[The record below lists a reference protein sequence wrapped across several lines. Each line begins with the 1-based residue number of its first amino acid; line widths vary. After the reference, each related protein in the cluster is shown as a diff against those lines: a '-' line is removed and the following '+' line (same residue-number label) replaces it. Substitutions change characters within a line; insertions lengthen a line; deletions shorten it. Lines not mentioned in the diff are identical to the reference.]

1 MSKRD
6 LYEVL
11 GVGRDSAEREIK
23 KAYKRLAMK
32 FHPDRNQEDPDAAE
46 KFKEVKNAYEIL
58 TDPQKKAAYDQYGH
72 AAFEQGG
79 MGGGGGHGGGADFG
93 DIFGDVFGDIFGG
106 GGGGRRGQQRA
117 QRGSDLRY
125 NMELTLEEAVRGCSK
140 EIHVPTLVGCDSCDG
155 SGAKKGTSATTCGT
169 CHGHGQVQMRQGFF
183 AVQQT
188 CPHCHGRGK
197 IIKDPC
203 NKCHGQGRVE
213 NTKTL
218 SVKIPAG
225 VDTGDRIRLSG
236 EGEAGEFG
244 APAGDLY
251 VQVHVAEH
259 AIFERDGNNLY
270 CEVPVSFT
278 MAAIGGEVEVPTL
291 DGRVNLKVP
300 SETQTGRM
308 FRMRSRGVKSVRGG
322 AVGDLI
328 CKLVVETP
336 VNLSSR
342 QKELLQE
349 LEESFGGKAASK
361 HKPKSEGFFDGVK
374 KFFDDLTG

>member
-6 LYEVL
+6 FYEVL
-11 GVGRDSAEREIK
+11 GVGRDASERDIK

-32 FHPDRNQEDPDAAE
+32 FHPDRNQGDAESAE
-46 KFKEVKNAYEIL
+46 KFKEVKTAYEIL

-79 MGGGGGHGGGADFG
+79 MGGGGGFGGGADFS

-106 GGGGRRGQQRA
+106 GGGRRGGQQRA
-117 QRGSDLRY
+117 QRGADLRY

-140 EIHVPTLVGCDSCDG
+140 EIRVPTLVHCDTCDG

-169 CHGHGQVQMRQGFF
+169 CHGAGQVQMRQGFF

-197 IIKDPC
+197 IIKEPC
-203 NKCHGQGRVE
+203 GTCHGQGRKE
-213 NTKTL
+213 ETKTL

-251 VQVHVAEH
+251 VQVHVAQH
-259 AIFERDGNNLY
+259 HIFERDGNNLY

-278 MAAIGGEVEVPTL
+278 MAALGGEVEVPTL
-291 DGRVNLKVP
+291 DGRVSLKVP

-308 FRMRSRGVKSVRGG
+308 FRMRGKGVKSVRGG

-336 VNLSSR
+336 VNLSAR

-349 LEESFGGKAASK
+349 LEETLGGTAAKK

>member
-6 LYEVL
+6 FYEVL
-11 GVGRDSAEREIK
+11 GVGRDATEREIK

-32 FHPDRNQEDPDAAE
+32 YHPDRNQGDANAAE
-46 KFKEVKNAYEIL
+46 QFKEVKTAYEVL

-79 MGGGGGHGGGADFG
+79 MGGGGGFGGGADFG

-106 GGGGRRGQQRA
+106 GGRRQQQRQ
-117 QRGSDLRY
+117 QRGADLRY

-140 EIHVPTLVGCDSCDG
+140 EIRVPTLVACDTCDG
-155 SGAKKGTSATTCGT
+155 SGAKKGSSATTCGT
-169 CHGHGQVQMRQGFF
+169 CHGQGQVQMRQGFF

-188 CPHCHGRGK
+188 CPHCNGRGK

-203 NKCHGQGRVE
+203 GTCHGHGRKE
-213 NTKTL
+213 ETKTL

-259 AIFERDGNNLY
+259 HIFERDGNNLY

-278 MAAIGGEVEVPTL
+278 MAALGGEVEVPTL

-308 FRMRSRGVKSVRGG
+308 FRMRGKGVKSVRGG
-322 AVGDLI
+322 ATGDLI

-336 VNLSSR
+336 VSLSSR

-349 LEESFGGKAASK
+349 LEDSFGGKAASK
-361 HKPKSEGFFDGVK
+361 HKPKSEGFFNGVK